1 MGLGVAGAAVL
12 VVALLTAV
20 TVGFYVLS
28 EKNTPVVKPVA
39 VEVARPVVP
48 LNGLSNPA
56 PPALQDRAQP
66 RTEVPASLPQ
76 RKSPAL
82 QVTPAAPSPKTA
94 RSPAANP
101 VADKPSVSAESTPT
115 ANPVIQEPAPQQ
127 VDPETQ
133 NKTRELRD
141 PWETP

>member
-1 MGLGVAGAAVL
+1 M
-12 VVALLTAV
+12 
-20 TVGFYVLS
+20 S
-28 EKNTPVVKPVA
+28 PVA
-39 VEVARPVVP
+39 VEAVRPVVP
-48 LNGLSNPA
+48 LNGLSKPE
-56 PPALQDRAQP
+56 PPALQDLAQP
-66 RTEVPASLPQ
+66 LTEVPASKHL
-76 RKSPAL
+76 RKSDAL
-82 QVTPAAPSPKTA
+82 QVNLAAPSPKTA

-127 VDPETQ
+127 ADPETQ